1 MSQTVITTA
10 FEQWK
15 AQQAVSGE
23 AVKLDEFVFANVP
36 DLDTDAPIDRAET
49 LPDAAQIVHRQAVS
63 RTGVVNENA
72 VVYSAVLGAETGDFA
87 FNWIGLVNK
96 ASGTLA
102 MIVHAPLQQK
112 IKTTAGQQGNVLT
125 RSFLMEFNGA
135 QSETAINTPAET
147 WQIDFT
153 ARMAGMD
160 ERQRLENIDIYGA
173 GAFFDNGW
181 LVSKTGAQYFVT
193 KGVGYVAG
201 LRADLAADQNITVT
215 KKPVKA
221 WLDVCWRGTLTSAW
235 SVESKITVTDTLTD
249 YEQSG
254 VKHYVFALASI
265 DENGVITDLRPQGTL
280 AEQQAS
286 SDYMRKDKNLADVKD
301 AAAARKNIDVY
312 SKGEAVPATRKING
326 KDLSRDITISA
337 ADASAIPNGGD
348 LGTTNINT
356 LTGTKFG
363 RYTQGRSANAT
374 EANGYPP
381 QAANT
386 AGALDVIQNMANDL
400 EGCTQEYRPY
410 NINKVYRRLYDA
422 SNKTWSGW
430 GEDITTAGGKING
443 DLVVGIS
450 KNLTIKN
457 ANNSTLDM
465 SVRLWGNGSD
475 RASVLEFGDTSGYH
489 FYTQRLNTN
498 TVQMQTAGQIRPG
511 DWGNFD
517 ARYYTQTAANNH
529 FYSKSET
536 DARYVQ
542 NVRVGAAGTFK
553 INKDTWS
560 EAPVGAFMT
569 GWYYEGDNPG
579 GDSVHYRPI
588 QININGSWRTI
599 TA

>member
-1 MSQTVITTA
+1 MSQTVITTV

-23 AVKLDEFVFANVP
+23 AVTLDEFVFANVP

-72 VVYSAVLGAETGDFA
+72 VVYSVVLGADTGDFE
-87 FNWIGLVNK
+87 FNWIGLIN
-96 ASGTLA
+96 ADSGTLA

-215 KKPVKA
+215 KKPVKV

-337 ADASAIPNGGD
+337 ADTKAIPNGGD
-348 LGTTNINT
+348 LGSTNINT

-363 RYTQGRSANAT
+363 RYTQGLSSNAT
-374 EANGYPP
+374 TANGYPP

-386 AGALDVIQNMANDL
+386 AGALDVIQNNANSF

-465 SVRLWGNGSD
+465 SVRLWGNGSE
-475 RASVLEFGDTSGYH
+475 RATVLEFGDTSGYH
-489 FYTQRLNTN
+489 LYTQRRNNN
-498 TVQMQTAGQIRPG
+498 TVEMYTAGKIYPG

-517 ARYYTQTAANNH
+517 ARYYTQTAANSH
-529 FYSKSET
+529 FYSRSESDGRYPT
-536 DARYVQ
+536 GFRIGARTTYNGSDFGSKVPQ
-542 NVRVGAAGTFK
+542 GAVN
-553 INKDTWS
+553 INNYTN
-560 EAPVGAFMT
+560 
-569 GWYYEGDNPG
+569 GDN
-579 GDSVHYRPI
+579 R
-588 QININGSWRTI
+588 INGVTYAYPQYLINGKWLNF
-599 TA
+599 A